1 MARYSNGLGSVN
13 INSLTGSRFVK
24 VYGTGVLTS
33 TQREIIRSVDMRMM
47 SEDSLW
53 NAIRY
58 HFGGF
63 IIDSK
68 NQINNKES

>member
-13 INSLTGSRFVK
+13 INSLIGSRFVT

-33 TQREIIRSVDMRMM
+33 DQKEIIRSVDMRMM
-47 SEDSLW
+47 SEDSVW

-58 HFGGF
+58 HFDGF
-63 IIDSK
+63 ILK
-68 NQINNKES
+68 KK